1 LSRQRTSIA
10 TQVAVIACAVFF
22 VGITAFS
29 FLSYYRAAGSFDRVW
44 REDLQARVVLLTG
57 QLAIMDATARSGADR
72 LSGVFSGMLPG
83 PIRVDESRPVQIG
96 DRSVPSVYAGGQ
108 ILNLDFSVVDSF
120 SRLTNGAATIF
131 VRTGDDFMRV
141 TTSLRKEDGSRA
153 MGTMLGKAHP
163 AYEPLM
169 KGQPYLGRADLFGHV
184 YMSRYSPVVDS
195 RGVTVA
201 ILYVG
206 FDITETVAQLVKQ
219 IDETRIG
226 EGGLFFVIDDSQG
239 EGRGKLIVHRDDKG
253 RNVLQDGAG
262 LEGYRAALDAGE
274 GTVVAGDRMYVV
286 TRFAPWQRVV
296 GASISVDELRAEA
309 VALRNVLLL
318 LGVAV
323 LVVGCIATYMVLRR
337 KLSPLERLA
346 ADAGRL
352 GSGDLTVRVPV
363 TSRDEVG
370 ELAAAF
376 NGMADQIAGIIARL
390 KQATGSVKEAVRAVQ
405 DESAQVRHGSQE
417 QSDAASRV
425 AAALEE
431 VTVSLDCVAANARDS
446 QGLSKRTDDLSAHGE
461 AVAARAAEETMAI
474 ATAVRD
480 TAQSIGMLSRRSEEI
495 SQVVKVIKDIAD
507 QTNLLALNAAIEAA
521 RAGEQGRGFAVVADE
536 VRKLAERTS
545 QATLEIAEMINAI
558 QKETDGAVT
567 GMRSGSERVE
577 EGVRLV
583 REAVNALSEI
593 RGAAGESLDKAG
605 EISRAM
611 DEQSAAGI
619 EISRNVE
626 RIATMADENNAAAER
641 NNATVARLE
650 ALAAEL
656 SALTEGLRV
665 ADGGR

>member
-22 VGITAFS
+22 AGIAAFS

-44 REDLQARVVLLTG
+44 KDDLEARVGLLTG
-57 QLAIMDATARSGADR
+57 QLAIMDETAKTGADR
-72 LSGVFSGMLPG
+72 LAGVFSGMLPG
-83 PIRVDESRPVQIG
+83 QVRVDESRPVQVG
-96 DRSVPSVYAGGQ
+96 DKSVPTVYAGAQ
-108 ILNLDFSVVDSF
+108 VLNLDFSLVDSF
-120 SRLTNGAATIF
+120 SRLTGGAATVF
-131 VRTGDDFMRV
+131 VRVGDDFMRV
-141 TTSLRKEDGSRA
+141 TTSVRKEDGSRA
-153 MGTMLGKAHP
+153 MGTLLGKKHP
-163 AYEPLM
+163 AYEAVM
-169 KGQPYLGRADLFGHV
+169 KGQPYLGRADLFSHV
-184 YMSRYSPVVDS
+184 YMSRYSPVVDA

-206 FDITETVAQLVKQ
+206 FDITEPVAHLVKQ
-219 IDETRIG
+219 IEEARIG
-226 EGGLFFVIDDSQG
+226 EGGLFFIIDDSQG
-239 EGRGKLIVHRDDKG
+239 ENRGKMIVHRDSKG
-253 RNVLQDGAG
+253 RNVLQDGG
-262 LEGYRAALDAGE
+262 LEGYRAALDSGE
-274 GTVVAGDRMYVV
+274 GNLVAGDRMYVM
-286 TRFAPWQRVV
+286 TRFAPWKRVV
-296 GASISVDELRAEA
+296 GASITLDELRAEA
-309 VALRNVLLL
+309 AALRNVLLL
-318 LGVAV
+318 VGVVV
-323 LVVGCIATYMVLRR
+323 LLAGCGATYFVLRR
-337 KLSPLERLA
+337 KLSPLGRLA
-346 ADAGRL
+346 DDAGRI
-352 GSGDLTVRVPV
+352 GGGDLTVRVPV
-363 TSRDEVG
+363 TSQDEVG
-370 ELAAAF
+370 QLASAF
-376 NGMADQIAGIIARL
+376 NGMADQIAGIITRL
-390 KQATGSVKEAVRAVQ
+390 KHATSSVKEAVRAVQ
-405 DESAQVRHGSQE
+405 DESTQVRHGSQE

-461 AVAARAAEETMAI
+461 KVAARAAEETMAI

-480 TAQSIGMLSRRSEEI
+480 TAQSIGMLSRRSDEI

-545 QATLEIAEMINAI
+545 QATLEIAEMISAI
-558 QKETDGAVT
+558 QKETDGAVN

-583 REAVNALSEI
+583 REAVTALTEI
-593 RGAAGESLDKAG
+593 RGAAGESLGKAG
-605 EISRAM
+605 EIARAM
-611 DEQSAAGI
+611 EEQSAAGI

-641 NNATVARLE
+641 NNSTVVRLE

-665 ADGGR
+665 VDSGR